1 MQRAASEI
9 RRPLSRQTKAGTAS
23 DYHGPLR
30 RTDGA
35 SEPAWHRGTPKDFLN
50 TSMSAQAPLA
60 HRQHDVGPTSPVGE
74 TVAQNARKWCRS
86 IAASHTVR
94 ARSGRFVRW
103 RSCSRVGQSERS
115 RNIPQR
121 PFFQAEKRGMTKF
134 SRSQSLLAT
143 LFLHALLTPA
153 CSSGPGESDGP
164 AEQDPAASV
173 SDPLESPGNDA
184 KPNDA
189 DQANQ
194 ADQADQADQAGAPKS
209 LCPQP
214 TRVEEDIEVP
224 GFVSPSFRYKAIDY
238 TLESAITHRTT
249 VCKDEKIDVT
259 EVLVLHGTATNR
271 IAQTLELDLDLRLAL
286 SDGARLSGTKEA
298 IRLVPP
304 EGTADFTFQFK
315 LPSEVILA
323 GAKIEPKSSS
333 DAGEHH
339 RVSIPLDAILSPPYP
354 IVIEELAALEAK
366 TLSEDSRDQWSI
378 KVLSATVTLDTD
390 YDGGEHAP
398 YGKKYIELI
407 VDAHLLATSV
417 NSLFS
422 YNTFELNVGGF
433 SVYPSVEGG
442 VLQKNQRETN
452 IILFEVDEDV
462 TEFDFIYDLD
472 SIDSAKDSPDY
483 GTTQRTISVRL
494 PTPAAGE

>member
-1 MQRAASEI
+1 
-9 RRPLSRQTKAGTAS
+9 
-23 DYHGPLR
+23 
-30 RTDGA
+30 
-35 SEPAWHRGTPKDFLN
+35 
-50 TSMSAQAPLA
+50 
-60 HRQHDVGPTSPVGE
+60 
-74 TVAQNARKWCRS
+74 
-86 IAASHTVR
+86 
-94 ARSGRFVRW
+94 
-103 RSCSRVGQSERS
+103 
-115 RNIPQR
+115 
-121 PFFQAEKRGMTKF
+121 MTKF
-134 SRSQSLLAT
+134 SRSQPLLVT

-153 CSSGPGESDGP
+153 CSAGPGESEGP
-164 AEQDPAASV
+164 AEQEPAV
-173 SDPLESPGNDA
+173 SDPLESPGDDA
-184 KPNDA
+184 KPNE
-189 DQANQ
+189 

-259 EVLVLHGTATNR
+259 EVLVLHGAATNR

-315 LPSEVILA
+315 LPSEVSLA
-323 GAKIEPKSSS
+323 GAKIEPESSS

-354 IVIEELAALEAK
+354 IVIEELATLEAK

-378 KVLSATVTLDTD
+378 KVLSATATLDTD

-442 VLQKNQRETN
+442 VLKQNQRETN